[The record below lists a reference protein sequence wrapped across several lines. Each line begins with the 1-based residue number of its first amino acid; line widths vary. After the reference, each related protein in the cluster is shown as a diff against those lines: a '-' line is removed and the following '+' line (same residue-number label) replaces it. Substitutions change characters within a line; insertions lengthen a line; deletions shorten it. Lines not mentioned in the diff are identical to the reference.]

1 MFSMC
6 SELTPRAR
14 IPDTRIPQLMQPCL
28 PGSQWPGHRGTFS
41 FDAVDR
47 PSFTIYS
54 KFDNESDVLSH
65 LQRESMIEGKQGSL
79 ILEKAWTL
87 WRLVEGFQ
95 ISGMFQ
101 QKFEL
106 A

>member
-1 MFSMC
+1 MS
-6 SELTPRAR
+6 
-14 IPDTRIPQLMQPCL
+14 IL
-28 PGSQWPGHRGTFS
+28 PGSQWPGHRCTFS

-95 ISGMFQ
+95 IWVFWNVPAQ
-101 QKFEL
+101 I
-106 A
+106 